1 MGGLPAVFLD
11 RDGTLHRELEHAPRT
26 LAQLEFFA
34 GVDESLAQLRQAGF
48 ALVLVTNQS
57 SVATGDV
64 SIDELARLNA
74 ALIARFQLAGCY
86 FCPHH
91 PERGSPPYVRPCAC
105 RKPAS
110 GLFEFAARDLGLDL
124 ARSWIVGDAVRDVA
138 AGLALGLRAIL
149 VATGK
154 GELERQKLPA
164 ELAPRTLLEPDIA
177 AAARRILRETAGAQG
192 K

>member
-1 MGGLPAVFLD
+1 VAGIPAVFLD
-11 RDGTLHRELEHAPRT
+11 RDGTLHRELEHAPRS
-26 LAQLEFFA
+26 LSQLEFFA
-34 GVDESLAQLRQAGF
+34 GVDEALADLRHAGF

-57 SVATGDV
+57 SIATGDV
-64 SIDELARLNA
+64 SIDELARLND
-74 ALIARFQLAGCY
+74 ALVARFQLAGCY

-91 PERGSPPYVRPCAC
+91 PERGAPPYVRTCSC

-124 ARSWIVGDAVRDVA
+124 ARSWIVGDAARDVA

-154 GELERQKLPA
+154 GEVERGKLTA
-164 ELAPRTLLEPDIA
+164 NLVPRTLLEPDVT
-177 AAARRILRETAGAQG
+177 AAARRILRESARAQG

>member
-1 MGGLPAVFLD
+1 MGGIPAVFLD

-26 LAQLEFFA
+26 LAELEFLA
-34 GVDESLAQLRQAGF
+34 GVDEALADLRRAGL

-57 SVATGDV
+57 SIASGDV
-64 SIDELARLNA
+64 SIDELARIHT
-74 ALIARFQLAGCY
+74 ALAARFGLAGCY

-91 PERGSPPYVRPCAC
+91 PERGRAPYVRTCAC
-105 RKPAS
+105 RKPSS
-110 GLFEFAARDLGLDL
+110 GLLEFAARDLGLDL

-154 GELERQKLPA
+154 GEVERRKLPA
-164 ELAPRTLLEPDIA
+164 ELASRTLLEPDVA
-177 AAARRILRETAGAQG
+177 AAARRILRETTGAQG
-192 K
+192 R